1 MKNKNIIMIIA
12 SILIIIAIIAII
24 VSGKNKKTA
33 STNQTNSNTN
43 KSTTEQVKKTSET
56 IKLTADDNGD
66 VVVDTTNI
74 GNTATFYNYDY
85 NGTTIK
91 LFAVKASDGTIRMAF
106 NTCQVCNPSPMAY
119 FKQSGKNFICQNC
132 KNSFATDSIG
142 KERGGCNPIPITT
155 DERIDEENTITIKK
169 DFIESHAENFES

>member
-1 MKNKNIIMIIA
+1 MEKKNIIMIIA
-12 SILIIIAIIAII
+12 SVLIIIAIVAII
-24 VSGKNKKTA
+24 VSGNSKQTTTKQNST
-33 STNQTNSNTN
+33 STNT
-43 KSTTEQVKKTSET
+43 STAEQVNKTSGT
-56 IKLTADDNGD
+56 VNLTADDNGD
-66 VVVDTTNI
+66 VTVDTKNI
-74 GNTATFYNYDY
+74 GSTATFYNYDY

-142 KERGGCNPIPITT
+142 KERGGCNPIPITV
-155 DERIDEENTITIKK
+155 DERVDGENTITIKK
-169 DFIESHAENFES
+169 EFIESHAENFER

>member
-1 MKNKNIIMIIA
+1 MEKKNIIMIIA
-12 SILIIIAIIAII
+12 SILIIIAIVAII
-24 VSGKNKKTA
+24 ASGKSKKKT
-33 STNQTNSNTN
+33 STNQTSSSTN
-43 KSTTEQVKKTSET
+43 KSTTEQVNKSNET
-56 IKLTADDNGD
+56 IKLTADENGD
-66 VVVDTTNI
+66 VTIDTSNI
-74 GNTATFYNYDY
+74 GSTATFYNYDY
-85 NGTTIK
+85 NGKTIK

-155 DERIDEENTITIKK
+155 DERIDGDNTITLTKQ
-169 DFIESHAENFES
+169 FIESYKDNF